1 MYHFPL
7 GINIL
12 EEQGLEFNQGPIPQ
26 IFRLLVKNK
35 KQTKKRIHLG
45 SFYLDWER
53 IDTLTKKK
61 KK

>member
-12 EEQGLEFNQGPIPQ
+12 EEQGVEFNQGPIPQ

-35 KQTKKRIHLG
+35 KQTKKLIHLG
-45 SFYLDWER
+45 SFYLD
-53 IDTLTKKK
+53 
-61 KK
+61 